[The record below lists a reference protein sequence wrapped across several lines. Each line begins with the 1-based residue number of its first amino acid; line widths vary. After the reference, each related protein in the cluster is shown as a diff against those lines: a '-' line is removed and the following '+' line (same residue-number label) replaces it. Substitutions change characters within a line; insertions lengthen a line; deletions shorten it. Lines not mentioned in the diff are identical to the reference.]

1 MKTSKRAVVLLAL
14 SLAFVAPLG
23 AETIGFW
30 SFAEGAPGT
39 DVETVSSSGG
49 TTVFHGTASKIETTG
64 KMPTFSSD
72 TPLGGGGA
80 VLISSLRD
88 RTPVSTGVI
97 QSVDFRYTSR
107 TVRQGGYIDIAG
119 LTDALVGK
127 GSFTIEYFI
136 KMDESYT
143 YWQEGDGSYDNRSK
157 TMLYLEA
164 QKNVGGFKTI
174 APNDVFQAGEEAG
187 KARGLAL
194 QVYTRKEEGVPGGD
208 PVSTWN
214 VVDDGRWHHF
224 ALVYKETNAVN
235 QSGTIACYVD
245 YACVGD
251 SLVYRNGS
259 SSESGLKF
267 RLGSGY
273 KDAAGVDKTWT
284 ESVNA
289 SISCLRVSSGALGLE
304 DFERVSQTG
313 GTTIFAIG
321 FNDDVAAQDVLF
333 APNCYTDLSVSL
345 SSDFGCTLSTSFA
358 YGLHPETF
366 PRYDMRARRVGLD
379 VLWGTSA
386 VWKNRAAGH
395 FLGYSSLTND
405 TPWRIYA
412 GTEMVVW
419 TGSNPLSHVTN
430 PESWTMEA
438 FVKVEYDQW
447 INYDYGALLFG
458 KYTHGSHPSGDEN
471 IFPQFCWMLTRMP
484 NGKLRISWTEVTED
498 KTYTA
503 ANKASFECFA
513 ETDGDC
519 LGKRWHHV
527 ALSYDKPT
535 RTFKL
540 YVDYSL
546 VKTATVSARGL
557 LDRQHG
563 YYFSRMMATSGFE
576 GWMDEIRFS
585 WGALAPEAFVRFA
598 PSGGLLFIR

>member
-1 MKTSKRAVVLLAL
+1 M
-14 SLAFVAPLG
+14 
-23 AETIGFW
+23 
-30 SFAEGAPGT
+30 
-39 DVETVSSSGG
+39 
-49 TTVFHGTASKIETTG
+49 
-64 KMPTFSSD
+64 
-72 TPLGGGGA
+72 
-80 VLISSLRD
+80 
-88 RTPVSTGVI
+88 I

-107 TVRQGGYIDIAG
+107 TNRQGGYIDIAG

-143 YWQEGDGSYDNRSK
+143 YWQEGDGIYDNRSK
-157 TMLYLEA
+157 TMLFLEA

-174 APNDVFQAGEEAG
+174 APTDVFREGAEAG
-187 KARGLAL
+187 KARGFSL
-194 QVYTRKEEGVPGGD
+194 QTYAREGVAGGT
-208 PVSTWN
+208 SGTWN

-235 QSGTIACYVD
+235 QSGTITCYVD
-245 YACVGD
+245 YAKVWNP
-251 SLVYRNGS
+251 LAYRNGAS
-259 SSESGLKF
+259 LESGLKF

-273 KDAAGVDKTWT
+273 KDENGVEKTWT

-333 APNCYTDLSVSL
+333 APALYKNLSVSL
-345 SSDFGCTLSTSFA
+345 SSDFGCTLSTTFG
-358 YGLHPETF
+358 YGLHPEAF

-379 VLWGTSA
+379 VLWGASA

-395 FLGYSSLTND
+395 FLGYSSLTNE
-405 TPWRIYA
+405 TSNRVYA
-412 GTEMVVW
+412 GTEMVIW
-419 TGSNPLSHVTN
+419 TGANPLSHVSN

-438 FVKVEYDQW
+438 FVKVEYDQA
-447 INYDYGALLFG
+447 YPMTPYGALLFG
-458 KYTHGSHPSGDEN
+458 KYTHNGHQN
-471 IFPQFCWMLTRMP
+471 NVYPQFCWMLTRMTD
-484 NGKLRISWTEVTED
+484 GKLRISWTEVTED
-498 KTYTA
+498 GTYA
-503 ANKASFECFA
+503 AENKASFECFA

-519 LGKRWHHV
+519 LGKKWHHV

-540 YVDYSL
+540 YVDCQL
-546 VKTATVSARGL
+546 VKTAVVGARGL
-557 LDRQHG
+557 LDRQSD
-563 YYFSRMMATSGFE
+563 YYFSRMSPTDGFE

>member
-1 MKTSKRAVVLLAL
+1 M
-14 SLAFVAPLG
+14 
-23 AETIGFW
+23 
-30 SFAEGAPGT
+30 
-39 DVETVSSSGG
+39 
-49 TTVFHGTASKIETTG
+49 
-64 KMPTFSSD
+64 
-72 TPLGGGGA
+72 
-80 VLISSLRD
+80 
-88 RTPVSTGVI
+88 I
-97 QSVDFRYTSR
+97 QSIDFRYPSR
-107 TVRQGGYIDIAG
+107 TDRQGGYIDIAG

-164 QKNVGGFKTI
+164 QKDVGGFKTI
-174 APNDVFQAGEEAG
+174 APIDVFREGEEAG

-194 QVYTRKEEGVPGGD
+194 QVYARTGEGVPESD

-214 VVDDGRWHHF
+214 VVDDGLWHHF
-224 ALVYKETNAVN
+224 ALVYKETDAAN
-235 QSGTIACYVD
+235 QSGTISCYVD
-245 YACVGD
+245 YACVG
-251 SLVYRNGS
+251 SPLAYRNGA

-267 RLGSGY
+267 RLGTGY
-273 KDAAGVDKTWT
+273 KDASGADKTWT

-289 SISCLRVSSGALGLE
+289 SLSCLRVSSGALGLE
-304 DFERVSQTG
+304 DFERVSRTG
-313 GTTIFAIG
+313 ETAIFAIG

-333 APNCYTDLSVSL
+333 APSCFANLSVSL
-345 SSDFGCTLSTSFA
+345 SSDFGCKLSTSFG
-358 YGLHPETF
+358 YGLHPEAF

-379 VLWGTSA
+379 VLWGPSA

-395 FLGYSSLTND
+395 FLGYSSLTNN
-405 TPWRIYA
+405 TPNRVYA

-419 TGSNPLSHVTN
+419 TGANPLNHVTN

-438 FVKVEYDQW
+438 FVKVEYDQT
-447 INYDYGALLFG
+447 YPMTPYGALLFG
-458 KYTHGSHPSGDEN
+458 KYLHNGHQN
-471 IFPQFCWMLTRMP
+471 NVYPQFSWMLTRMP
-484 NGKLRISWTEVTED
+484 DGKLRISWTEVTED
-498 KTYTA
+498 GTYA
-503 ANKASFECFA
+503 AVNKASFERFV

-540 YVDYSL
+540 YVDCQL
-546 VKTATVSARGL
+546 VKTAEVGARGL
-557 LDRQHG
+557 LDWQSD
-563 YYFSRMMATSGFE
+563 YYFSRMSPTDGFE